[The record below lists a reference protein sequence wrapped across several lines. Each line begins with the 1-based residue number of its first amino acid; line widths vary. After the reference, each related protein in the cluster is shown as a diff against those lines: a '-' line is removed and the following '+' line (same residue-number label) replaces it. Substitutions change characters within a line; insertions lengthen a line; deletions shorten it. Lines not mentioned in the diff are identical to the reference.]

1 MKKSLLVVLA
11 VAFALSLAACGAKST
26 SDKAP
31 SNAEQV
37 KNAG

>member
-1 MKKSLLVVLA
+1 MKKSLFAVLA
-11 VAFALSLAACGAKST
+11 VAMALSLVACGAKST